1 MLPCS
6 EMILALG
13 EILGHLWE
21 EKKRESKWK
30 GYTERQQ
37 RTVKFWTVA
46 LIYILTYDRWSK
58 LYETLYQ
65 LASPD
70 GWPQEKLQ
78 LKQNL
83 ALTMSCHVAGVIMYD
98 ASSWN
103 LDEIWMK
110 FGWFHPCL
118 FVCSWSHASI
128 FFLSFFL
135 LVLWLEVVEWMLF
148 SILTTN
154 ERQVHVCINKP
165 INF

>member
-78 LKQNL
+78 LKQNP

-98 ASSWN
+98 ARVF
-103 LDEIWMK
+103 EIWMK

-118 FVCSWSHASI
+118 FVCLFLVAC
-128 FFLSFFL
+128 FDFLSFFL
-135 LVLWLEVVEWMLF
+135 SF
-148 SILTTN
+148 SIVIRSCGMDVIFHTYN
-154 ERQVHVCINKP
+154 ERVSSTCMYKQTH
-165 INF
+165 